1 MVPPCC
7 SLHFFCRVPVP
18 KMKKRPISLTDSS
31 FAQALRYLSSRD
43 ADLDGI
49 LENFGPPPRWAR
61 DEGFHSLIHII
72 LEQQVSLASARA
84 AYDRLLAVADPLTPE
99 RFLQLGDDQLK
110 SAGFSRQK
118 TSYCRNLAMA
128 IVEGKLDL
136 AGLGSKDD
144 ETARSALMQV
154 KGIGRWTADIYLLMV
169 LGRGDIWPKGDLALE
184 AAVQGIK
191 GLAMRPKPEEMERI
205 SEDWRPWRAVAARM
219 LWHYYLSN
227 KGRDPAPKE

>member
-1 MVPPCC
+1 
-7 SLHFFCRVPVP
+7 
-18 KMKKRPISLTDSS
+18 MKKRPKSLTDSS
-31 FAQALRYLSSRD
+31 FARALSYLSSRD
-43 ADLDGI
+43 ADLDAI

-84 AYDRLLAVADPLTPE
+84 AYDRLRVVADPLTPE
-99 RFLQLGDDQLK
+99 RFLQLDDDQLK

-118 TSYCRNLAMA
+118 TSYCRNLAEA

-136 AGLGSKDD
+136 AGLGSMDD
-144 ETARSALMQV
+144 ETVRSELMRV

-205 SEDWRPWRAVAARM
+205 GEDWRPWRAVAARM
-219 LWHYYLSN
+219 LWHYYLSK
-227 KGRDPAPKE
+227 KGRETLQKK

>member
-1 MVPPCC
+1 
-7 SLHFFCRVPVP
+7 
-18 KMKKRPISLTDSS
+18 MKKRPKPLTDSS

-43 ADLDGI
+43 ADLEAI
-49 LENFGPPPRWAR
+49 LENFGPPPMWAR

-99 RFLQLGDDQLK
+99 RFLQLADDQLK

-118 TSYCRNLAMA
+118 TSYCRNLAKA
-128 IVEGKLDL
+128 IVEGKLDM
-136 AGLGSKDD
+136 AALGSMDD

-191 GLAMRPKPEEMERI
+191 RLAMRPKPEEMERI

-219 LWHYYLSN
+219 LWHYYLSK
-227 KGRDPAPKE
+227 KGRDTAQKE

>member
-1 MVPPCC
+1 
-7 SLHFFCRVPVP
+7 
-18 KMKKRPISLTDSS
+18 MKKRPKSLTDSS
-31 FAQALRYLSSRD
+31 FAQALRYLSNRD

-84 AYDRLLAVADPLTPE
+84 AYDRLRIVADPLTPE

-144 ETARSALMQV
+144 EAVRSALMQV

-191 GLAMRPKPEEMERI
+191 KLAMRPKPEEMERI